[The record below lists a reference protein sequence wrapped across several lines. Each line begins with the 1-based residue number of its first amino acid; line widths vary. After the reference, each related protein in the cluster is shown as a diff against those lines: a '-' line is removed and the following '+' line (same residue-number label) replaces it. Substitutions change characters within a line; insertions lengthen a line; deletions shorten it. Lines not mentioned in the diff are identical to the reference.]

1 MAEATKRTC
10 QTTTCAMR
18 GLEVTTDKTDCLVC
32 GKPLKRVAVNDLL
45 GFFAGFG
52 TKLWP

>member
-18 GLEVTTDKTDCLVC
+18 GLEVTTDKIDCLVC
-32 GKPLKRVAVNDLL
+32 GKPLKRTGLGDLL
-45 GFFAGFG
+45 GGFFTGFG
-52 TKLWP
+52 TKL